1 MEDKLPRYMNI
12 NAGMRDTGT
21 SEISPSRIHQLGVN
35 GLGYISVIGVKLLGW
50 LVGFRI
56 RSFVRNQR
64 LSGIS
69 NGISGAEI
77 IVTLTSFSE
86 RVLNPRILPLALYS
100 LHRQTLK
107 PNRIILWLS
116 DDEFP
121 NRTEDLPQSV
131 TQFCDK
137 GLTILWTQNIQ
148 SYRKLIPALS
158 HYPDAILVTADD
170 DFFYP
175 KSWLSDLVREWRLH
189 PEDIVAHRVKRV
201 AFTAANCPT
210 PYTHWPRVNEKT
222 SSLLNFPTTG
232 GGVLYPPH
240 ALHPSTINVAQLMRI
255 APSGDDIW
263 FWGMA
268 VLNQTR
274 IRSIGTKH
282 DPVDLIPNK
291 ANHTT
296 LFHVNVTQN
305 DLAIA
310 RLLAS
315 FREILDHISRPNS
328 SRSLS

>member
-1 MEDKLPRYMNI
+1 MEDKLACDKNI
-12 NAGMRDTGT
+12 NDGMRNV
-21 SEISPSRIHQLGVN
+21 SSPDVHPGRIHRLGAK
-35 GLGYISVIGVKLLGW
+35 GLKSIGIIGIELFGW
-50 LVGFRI
+50 LVGFKI
-56 RSFVRNQR
+56 RSFFRNQR
-64 LSGIS
+64 LIGIS
-69 NGISGAEI
+69 NSITGEEI
-77 IVTLTSFSE
+77 IVTLTSFSD
-86 RVLNPRILPLALYS
+86 RVFNPRILPLALYS

-116 DDEFP
+116 EDEFP
-121 NRTEDLPQSV
+121 NKTKDLPRSV
-131 TQFCDK
+131 TQFCNK

-148 SYRKLIPALS
+148 SYRKLVPALS
-158 HYPDAILVTADD
+158 LYPDAILVTADD

-189 PEDIVAHRVKRV
+189 PKDIVAHRVKRIV
-201 AFTAANCPT
+201 FTTENRLS
-210 PYTHWPRVNEKT
+210 PYTHWPRVYEKT

-240 ALHPSTINVAQLMRI
+240 ALHPSAINVVQLMRI

-282 DPVDLIPNK
+282 DPVDLIPDK
-291 ANHTT
+291 ANQTT

-305 DLAIA
+305 DLALE
-310 RLLAS
+310 RLLVS
-315 FREILDHISRPNS
+315 FREIFDHISRPES
-328 SRSLS
+328 CRSL